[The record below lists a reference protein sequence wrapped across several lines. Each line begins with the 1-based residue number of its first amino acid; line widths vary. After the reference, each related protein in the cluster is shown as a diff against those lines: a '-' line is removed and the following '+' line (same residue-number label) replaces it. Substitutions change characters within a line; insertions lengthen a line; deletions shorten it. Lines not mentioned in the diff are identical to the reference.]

1 MLWHACTYNDTVNSR
16 GINLDKLIS
25 AFWGMCRLKVAPQDL
40 PVSSVLL
47 GLAIAAY
54 AVTSLFAAA
63 LQLPFEKAVLAAA
76 LDVGLLGTLSYLV
89 LWIRM
94 LTPRWTQTMT
104 ALAGTGAVIAVFM
117 LPFIFWQA
125 NATTSET
132 AFVPTVALLGCMIWD
147 MFIIGHIM
155 RHALNVPMLL
165 GGTLAAVYIYI
176 SWRVFSVLL
185 FTTPR

>member
-1 MLWHACTYNDTVNSR
+1 MN
-16 GINLDKLIS
+16 KLIS
-25 AFWGMCRLKVAPQDL
+25 AFWDICRLKVPPQDL
-40 PVSSVLL
+40 PTSSVLL

-54 AVTSLFAAA
+54 AVTSLLAAA
-63 LQLPFEKAVLAAA
+63 MQLPAEKAVLAAA
-76 LDVGLLGTLSYLV
+76 LDVGLLGVLSYLV

-104 ALAGTGAVIAVFM
+104 ALAGTGAVIAMFM
-117 LPFIFWQA
+117 LPFIFWQV
-125 NATTSET
+125 NATTPET
-132 AFVPTVALLGCMIWD
+132 AFLPTVALLGCMIWD

-185 FTTPR
+185 FTAPR